1 MTQKVL
7 SLVLGAVLF
16 AFCFPVWAQQPKKVP
31 RIGYLAGRWRSQQ
44 LPGLQSKHSGEDY
57 ETSVISREKTSSLSI
72 ATLKESWTACQALW
86 PNSSNAM

>member
-31 RIGYLAGRWRSQQ
+31 RIGYLAGVVTHL

-86 PNSSNAM
+86 PNSCNSM